1 VDGIL
6 CDPWGA
12 GSGGGA
18 ANPEFVE
25 RLAGKDRTDLS
36 PLSPRQVLLAHY
48 VKPPHVPEHL
58 DIFVESMLSTRTGE
72 WWYPGDSRP
81 VDAWPGFAPGDR
93 GVLNTMAPTH
103 FRIADL
109 SGVAPKPPVLWVR
122 GADDVIV
129 SDTSLYDLAYLGSL
143 GAIPGWPGEQT
154 WPPQPMVAQTRA
166 VLNGYA
172 VAGGRY
178 REAVIEDAGHGPHLD
193 QPEQFLAELT
203 EHLVGALLPPS
214 RLPPSRLP
222 PSRLPPPPRRGP
234 ESEEIRPARRLTPG
248 AARFR
253 HAEQDGRAPH
263 EDQHSGDE
271 DRPAGQH
278 VPGHREQHPGQ
289 QEREPRAGAHDAG
302 EPDQAD
308 DGNQRARSDPPAH
321 PPARSPHRDA
331 RPAGG
336 PDRRAPHHQV
346 LPLPPW
352 SHRYLVRLAATPR
365 VPIVR
370 FCARQNRAAGRA
382 NARPA
387 RPRHLVAASSRRIV
401 SAASRPWPDPET
413 GDPRGGTVTY
423 PTRQARAAGAGARE
437 GIRHEC
443 AGHR

>member
-1 VDGIL
+1 MDGIL

-25 RLAGKDRTDLS
+25 RLAGKDRTDKS
-36 PLSPRQVLLAHY
+36 PLSPRNVLLAHY

-72 WWYPGDSRP
+72 QWYPGDSRP

-109 SGVAPKPPVLWVR
+109 SGVDPKPPVLWVR

-203 EHLVGALLPPS
+203 EHLAGALLPPS
-214 RLPPSRLP
+214 RLPPSR
-222 PSRLPPPPRRGP
+222 RRGP
-234 ESEEIRPARRLTPG
+234 ESEEVRPARRLTAG

-253 HAEQDGRAPH
+253 HAEQDGRAPQQ
-263 EDQHSGDE
+263 DQHSGDE

-278 VPGHREQHPGQ
+278 VPGHREQ
-289 QEREPRAGAHDAG
+289 
-302 EPDQAD
+302 
-308 DGNQRARSDPPAH
+308 
-321 PPARSPHRDA
+321 
-331 RPAGG
+331 
-336 PDRRAPHHQV
+336 
-346 LPLPPW
+346 W

-370 FCARQNRAAGRA
+370 LCARQNRAAGRA
-382 NARPA
+382 SAGPA
-387 RPRHLVAASSRRIV
+387 RPRHLVAASSRRPGSQV
-401 SAASRPWPDPET
+401 
-413 GDPRGGTVTY
+413 
-423 PTRQARAAGAGARE
+423 
-437 GIRHEC
+437 IR
-443 AGHR
+443 RLVR